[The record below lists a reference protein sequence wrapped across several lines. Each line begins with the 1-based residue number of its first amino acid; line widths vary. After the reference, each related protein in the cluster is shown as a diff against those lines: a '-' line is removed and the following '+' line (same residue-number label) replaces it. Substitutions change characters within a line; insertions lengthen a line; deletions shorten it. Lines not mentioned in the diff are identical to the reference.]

1 MNEIGEANQISS
13 SKINL
18 VLELKYILKN
28 VYDRNKFQLD
38 FFYKKKFIDSFKVL
52 VESVVLLTPVDIFS
66 LQLRYTFLV
75 SMIEKLFYKLKQDDV
90 FAELTYP
97 VASVLFTLVK
107 NLRDVI
113 EQITKLQLTNE
124 SLKLFQKQQFYH
136 ISEIFGKLKIVET
149 LQILNRISSLIFTIF
164 VKANS
169 STICSTR
176 P

>member
-38 FFYKKKFIDSFKVL
+38 FFYKKKFIDSFKTL

-75 SMIEKLFYKLKQDDV
+75 SMIEKLFDKLKQDDV

-97 VASVLFTLVK
+97 VASILFTLVK

-113 EQITKLQLTNE
+113 EQITKLQITNE

-136 ISEIFGKLKIVET
+136 ISEIFGEYLTFLFGKFVFLLLNFFLSLNGST
-149 LQILNRISSLIFTIF
+149 NIL
-164 VKANS
+164 
-169 STICSTR
+169 
-176 P
+176 